1 MKKILTSVASI
12 FLVIVLS
19 GIVYSAIPIDY
30 TLQWNNIGRIF
41 STIIFDES
49 DGTASS
55 QVYGKSGTS
64 KIECT
69 LTLYKQCGGTWV
81 YVDSVS
87 DSTTTNTMLDLSIDF
102 DADFLTD
109 SSCSLLIPSLSNISP
124 ISSTSLLYIQRLTIH
139 KYSQLP

>member
-30 TLQWNNIGRIF
+30 TPQWNNIGRIF

-87 DSTTTNTMLDLSIDF
+87 DSTTTNTILDLSIDF
-102 DADFLTD
+102 DAVSGEYFKSVFEVSVTRYG
-109 SSCSLLIPSLSNISP
+109 IEENE
-124 ISSTSLLYIQRLTIH
+124 T
-139 KYSQLP
+139 KYCYNTCP